1 MNKFYLKNEQKKLK
15 KNFLKT
21 LDKSLSV
28 WYTIITGERGLML
41 AAEVEGV
48 QIPEGTP
55 SKTPL
60 KKIKK
65 L

>member
-1 MNKFYLKNEQKKLK
+1 LSREKSK
-15 KNFLKT
+15 KNKKIIFPKT

-41 AAEVEGV
+41 AAEAEGV
-48 QIPEGTP
+48 QTPEETP

-60 KKIKK
+60 KNLKK